1 MHSVLRPLQKDQCKA
16 ERVFYRVR
24 PDSKVQGRM
33 TASEY
38 LFAVAMTV
46 VIVWLVAE
54 ISVAGALK
62 GPRSVRR
69 EVISRRK

>member
-1 MHSVLRPLQKDQCKA
+1 
-16 ERVFYRVR
+16 
-24 PDSKVQGRM
+24 M

-38 LFAVAMTV
+38 VFAVAMTL

-69 EVISRRK
+69 EVLNRRR

>member
-1 MHSVLRPLQKDQCKA
+1 
-16 ERVFYRVR
+16 
-24 PDSKVQGRM
+24 M

-38 LFAVAMTV
+38 VFAVAMTL

-62 GPRSVRR
+62 GPGGKS
-69 EVISRRK
+69 STAADK

>member
-1 MHSVLRPLQKDQCKA
+1 
-16 ERVFYRVR
+16 
-24 PDSKVQGRM
+24 M

-38 LFAVAMTV
+38 VFAVAMTL

-54 ISVAGALK
+54 VSVAGALK

-69 EVISRRK
+69 EGINRRR